1 MCFWL
6 FLMEASIRF
15 TAAFAVLA
23 AWGGKICR
31 RFPLHI
37 LQWIDN
43 QLYKY
48 LAREVLRFSFMTTS
62 EWLYAQSI
70 ITEQALE
77 NATTDADRAFWL
89 KRLNELQGRISFE
102 QRLIAKSMPDIAGWE
117 GDYDLHD
124 Q

>member
-1 MCFWL
+1 
-6 FLMEASIRF
+6 
-15 TAAFAVLA
+15 
-23 AWGGKICR
+23 
-31 RFPLHI
+31 
-37 LQWIDN
+37 
-43 QLYKY
+43 
-48 LAREVLRFSFMTTS
+48 MTTS